1 MHYFSRVLIK
11 IHLEQIILQRAQYA
25 YPYII
30 KLIHM
35 GKKQQKNIIYNFPK
49 RKRDGV
55 RHTRAKRNVIKKI
68 TSWDYSKA
76 NKMIKDN

>member
-1 MHYFSRVLIK
+1 MEDENSSMIKCSK
-11 IHLEQIILQRAQYA
+11 IHIGQIILQSAKYA
-25 YPYII
+25 YPCII

-55 RHTRAKRNVIKKI
+55 KHTR
-68 TSWDYSKA
+68 SKMA
-76 NKMIKDN
+76 NERLK